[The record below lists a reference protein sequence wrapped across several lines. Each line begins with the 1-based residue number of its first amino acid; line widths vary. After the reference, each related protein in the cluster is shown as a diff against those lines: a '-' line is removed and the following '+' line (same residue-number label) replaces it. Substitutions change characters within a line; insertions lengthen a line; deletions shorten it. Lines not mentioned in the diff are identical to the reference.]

1 MSFLEGLGLRL
12 GALGCSGHPL
22 VSLLACGSGRVL
34 SYSGLLWAA
43 LYCNLL
49 SIHSPGF
56 AKKTF
61 ISYSVTFKENF
72 RQGLVVEID
81 LKNQTVLLEDGQV
94 SPAGADH
101 SQLTSGGPWDAV
113 AGGRIPGLVSSGTR
127 HPHPCP
133 VPGR

>member
-1 MSFLEGLGLRL
+1 MWWVPRGRLTTAVTVGMRLRM
-12 GALGCSGHPL
+12 
-22 VSLLACGSGRVL
+22 GSELFWPPVG
-34 SYSGLLWAA
+34 SPA

-94 SPAGADH
+94 SSAGADH
-101 SQLTSGGPWDAV
+101 SQLTAGGPWDAI
-113 AGGRIPGLVSSGTR
+113 AGGRIPRLVASGTR